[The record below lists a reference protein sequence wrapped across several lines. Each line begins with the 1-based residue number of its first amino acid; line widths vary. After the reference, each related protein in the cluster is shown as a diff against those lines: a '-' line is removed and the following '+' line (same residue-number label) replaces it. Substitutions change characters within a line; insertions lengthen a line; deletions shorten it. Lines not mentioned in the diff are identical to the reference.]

1 MNEEAS
7 IEKEKEKKQGKR
19 TNEGAN
25 LGELRKEE
33 GRGLGQQTLNKE
45 ETLEQ

>member
-7 IEKEKEKKQGKR
+7 IEGKEKKHGKR
-19 TNEGAN
+19 TNEEAN

-33 GRGLGQQTLNKE
+33 GRGKEDDWDNKH
-45 ETLEQ
+45 

>member
-7 IEKEKEKKQGKR
+7 IEKEKEKKHGKR

-33 GRGLGQQTLNKE
+33 GRVKE
-45 ETLEQ
+45 EDWDNKH

>member
-7 IEKEKEKKQGKR
+7 IEKEKEKKHGKR

-33 GRGLGQQTLNKE
+33 GRGKE
-45 ETLEQ
+45 EDWDNKH